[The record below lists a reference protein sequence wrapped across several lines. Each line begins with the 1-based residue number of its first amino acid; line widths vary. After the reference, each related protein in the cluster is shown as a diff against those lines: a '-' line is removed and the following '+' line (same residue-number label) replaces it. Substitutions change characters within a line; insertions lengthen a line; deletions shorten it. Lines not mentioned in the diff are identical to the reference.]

1 MKEYIIGYN
10 VYGGGFIQNADGVGY
25 FLLDSDEIDEFVADA
40 PESRG
45 LEFWEASNIDDL
57 ARALETGRRRFRT
70 ARFIA

>member
-10 VYGGGFIQNADGVGY
+10 VYGGGFVQAPDGTGF

-70 ARFIA
+70 ARLIA